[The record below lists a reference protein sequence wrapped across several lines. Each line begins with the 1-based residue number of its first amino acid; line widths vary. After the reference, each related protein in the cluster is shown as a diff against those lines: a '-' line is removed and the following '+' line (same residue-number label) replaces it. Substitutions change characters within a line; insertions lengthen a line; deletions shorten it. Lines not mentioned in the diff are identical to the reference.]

1 MCKKFGEFKSPK
13 MSYSHN
19 KTLILSSI
27 CDKCGSEDK
36 KIFEEKGSTEVL
48 KFLDLINDMSEH
60 QIKEES
66 IRQEF

>member
-1 MCKKFGEFKSPK
+1 MQKFREFKSPK

-48 KFLDLINDMSEH
+48 KFLDLINDM
-60 QIKEES
+60 
-66 IRQEF
+66 